1 MLNSKHC
8 INRAVSVLLAL
19 KMAGVCSAASHG
31 CGWLGWYCCPLAAS
45 VVSSPPSQAAG
56 CCVHCSHLD
65 VSFRLRQP
73 RLAQSEPIG
82 SAAAAHRSPLW
93 YKKFYKLILKYKFED
108 ILAVNPECSLNLFR
122 LMLFVYLC
130 FGHLAHTDLEEC
142 IHVPVL
148 RIFCMCRRRQ
158 LMCNYFVFIDR
169 SWRHHVA
176 WKRCVEGISWQQ
188 RSRHVARRAARNVCR
203 FRRVNTWPH
212 LGVKVLMYF
221 FIAIWNIIVLL

>member
-122 LMLFVYLC
+122 LMFFVHLLWTPRTYR
-130 FGHLAHTDLEEC
+130 FGRVHTC
-142 IHVPVL
+142 TSV
-148 RIFCMCRRRQ
+148 
-158 LMCNYFVFIDR
+158 
-169 SWRHHVA
+169 
-176 WKRCVEGISWQQ
+176 
-188 RSRHVARRAARNVCR
+188 
-203 FRRVNTWPH
+203 T
-212 LGVKVLMYF
+212 YF
-221 FIAIWNIIVLL
+221 FACVDVDS